1 MKRSHMKKETSHK
14 EMKGGGGTQQKQ
26 SFVHKRK

>member
-14 EMKGGGGTQQKQ
+14 EMKGGGGDPTKTKFC
-26 SFVHKRK
+26 S